1 MEPFVWLGDA
11 PIDLAEPSPPDP
23 ETGARV
29 RFLGLV
35 RGSFQGQPVL
45 RLRYEGY
52 GEMAAAELKAVGR
65 EAEARFG
72 VRGVRL
78 LHRLGEVAVGEASLL
93 VDVAGTHRAEAFA
106 ACGWIVDQVKARVPI
121 WKKELLADG
130 EAWV

>member
-1 MEPFVWLGDA
+1 MEPFVWLGSD
-11 PIDLAEPSPPDP
+11 PIDPSPAPLPDT
-23 ETGARV
+23 ETGAQV

-45 RLRYEGY
+45 RLCYEAY
-52 GEMAAAELKAVGR
+52 GEMAAAELGAIGR
-65 EAEARFG
+65 EAAARFG

-78 LHRLGEVAVGEASLL
+78 LHRLGEVAVGEASLV
-93 VDVAGTHRAEAFA
+93 VDVAGTHRAETFA

>member
-1 MEPFVWLGDA
+1 MEPFVWLGDE
-11 PIDLAEPSPPDP
+11 PIDPRAAPLPDA
-23 ETGARV
+23 ETGAQV

-35 RGSFQGQPVL
+35 RGSFQGQPVV
-45 RLRYEGY
+45 RLRYEAY
-52 GEMAAAELKAVGR
+52 GEMASAELAAIGR
-65 EAEARFG
+65 EAAARFG

-93 VDVAGTHRAEAFA
+93 VDVAGTHRAETFE